1 MSLSNKT
8 HKIQST
14 FAEFCKTGKDVNIN
28 GVKNNRLHHYRRLFF
43 NVTKDGL
50 ESAYPIA
57 FSIIGEEKFTQLAQ
71 DFFANHKAQ
80 TNLYWQMPFELIEF
94 CKTHKYAAQFEMPY
108 FYELLY
114 FEWLE
119 IEVQNMQDASIP
131 NYTEANDLLNNKLVI
146 NGNYSLV
153 HFEYPVHKL
162 KAKQLIENKG
172 NYYLLAYRTLENFE
186 VKFLEL
192 SPFVVSIF
200 EQLTSQNTTGID
212 AIKQTGELFQVK
224 NEEVLLENGIK
235 SLDYLKEKDVILGK
249 TYSI

>member
-14 FAEFCKTGKDVNIN
+14 FAEFCKTGKDIKIN
-28 GVKNNRLHHYRRLFF
+28 GVKNDRLHHYRRLFF

-57 FSIIGEEKFTQLAQ
+57 FGIIGEEKFTKLAQ

-80 TNLYWQMPFELIEF
+80 ANLYWQMPFELIEF
-94 CKTHKYAAQFEMPY
+94 CKTQNYAAQFEMPY
-108 FYELLY
+108 LYELLH

-119 IEVQNMQDASIP
+119 IEVQNMVDAIIP
-131 NYTEANDLLNNKLVI
+131 NYTETNDLLNNKLVI

-162 KAKQLIENKG
+162 KAKALI
-172 NYYLLAYRTLENFE
+172 
-186 VKFLEL
+186 
-192 SPFVVSIF
+192 
-200 EQLTSQNTTGID
+200 D
-212 AIKQTGELFQVK
+212 LFK
-224 NEEVLLENGIK
+224 
-235 SLDYLKEKDVILGK
+235 
-249 TYSI
+249 